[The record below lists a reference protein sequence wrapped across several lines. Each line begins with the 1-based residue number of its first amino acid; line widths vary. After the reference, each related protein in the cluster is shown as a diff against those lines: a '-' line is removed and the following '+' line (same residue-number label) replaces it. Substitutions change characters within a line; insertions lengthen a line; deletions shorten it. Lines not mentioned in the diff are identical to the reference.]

1 MNQIPAVDSSELMSA
16 DSALKEII
24 IQNEGYNMDWNNYQY
39 YLQNEN
45 TFFVCTVMPNFFKL
59 HYTVPE
65 AVDLLELNST
75 TDSITAHWLIPNG
88 IVESYD
94 VFCEEGTPSEVTFLP
109 SWYLSASCVDLPIPG
124 DDYRIEVTA
133 VSNGQRSQTDSITI
147 TASM

>member
-1 MNQIPAVDSSELMSA
+1 MLSLACPSCMNG
-16 DSALKEII
+16 II
-24 IQNEGYNMDWNNYQY
+24 IIIVVISRKRIIHI
-39 YLQNEN
+39 L
-45 TFFVCTVMPNFFKL
+45 CTVIPNFFL

-75 TDSITAHWLIPNG
+75 TDSITAHWAIPNG

-94 VFCEEGTPSEVTFLP
+94 ISCERGTPSEVTTLP
-109 SWYLSASCVDLPIPG
+109 SGNLSASCTDLTIPG
-124 DDYRIEVTA
+124 DDYRMDVTA